1 MAREM
6 VIDNEVGLIMSNST
20 HLNLSNLRGLDPRG
34 LNSISYKEKSMEQSE
49 RLLELNKI
57 AIQQMKV
64 QEGVE
69 ERRMLK

>member
-20 HLNLSNLRGLDPRG
+20 HLNLSNSRGLDPRG

-64 QEGVE
+64 LEGVE